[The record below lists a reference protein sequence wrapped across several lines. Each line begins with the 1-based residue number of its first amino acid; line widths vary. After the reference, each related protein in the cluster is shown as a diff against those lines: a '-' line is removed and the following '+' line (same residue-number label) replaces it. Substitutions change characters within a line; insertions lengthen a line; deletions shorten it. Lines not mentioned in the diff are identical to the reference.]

1 MKSSILNISKKLNIY
16 IHDSEIYKEFILQIN
31 LKKQKNIIFYFI
43 YHLYY

>member
-16 IHDSEIYKEFILQIN
+16 INDSEIYKEFILQIN